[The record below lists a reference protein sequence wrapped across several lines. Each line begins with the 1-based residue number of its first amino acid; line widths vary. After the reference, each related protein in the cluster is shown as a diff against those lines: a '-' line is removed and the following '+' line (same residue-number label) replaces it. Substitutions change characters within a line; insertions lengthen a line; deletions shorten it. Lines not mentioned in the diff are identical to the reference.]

1 MFNFWTDFIQ
11 KLMRKDDSAHVAA
24 GRLKGS
30 VVLDRLSLS
39 PGTLDQIRN
48 DVVRTLSRYLIID
61 ESAMTLAVQ
70 AEGRT
75 VALAAQIPVVRQR
88 EGGGGEGVVLHET
101 RELFRTDTAPQAE
114 STPSIEMRAVTEE
127 RRGSGAPPISP
138 DARARARA
146 MRRRRQGRR
155 LGMQP

>member
-1 MFNFWTDFIQ
+1 MFQFWTDFIQ
-11 KLMRKDDSAHVAA
+11 KLVRKDDSANVAA

-30 VVLDRLSLS
+30 VVLDRIRLS
-39 PGTLDQIRN
+39 PAVLDQIRN
-48 DVVRTLSRYLIID
+48 DVVRTISRYLIID
-61 ESAMTLAVQ
+61 ETAMTLAVQ

-88 EGGGGEGVVLHET
+88 DGASGGSAGLTMHET
-101 RELFRTDTAPQAE
+101 YEISRPEPVMAVASPKATEAAMPRTIDPAAT
-114 STPSIEMRAVTEE
+114 
-127 RRGSGAPPISP
+127 SP

-155 LGMQP
+155 LGT